1 MEYYNYI
8 IAFFAALAAG
18 FVNAIAGG
26 GTLITFPVL
35 VALGIPP
42 VAANITN
49 TIALCPGYFGG
60 TYAQRKDFLS
70 QKTHLWF
77 VIPSAIIGGICGGVL
92 LLCTSENTFRIFI
105 PYLIL
110 TATIILA
117 LQKILKNYISKRKP
131 INTSKKSSYFLIII
145 FVFFSSI
152 YGGYFGAGL
161 GVILMAIFGLI
172 FNDSLIRINALKQAT
187 SFCINVTAAI
197 YFCFSGLVNWPIIC
211 TMLIAALCGGTL
223 GGKLVNKINPEILR
237 IIIITAGIIISML
250 FFLK

>member
-70 QKTHLWF
+70 QKKHLWF

-117 LQKILKNYISKRKP
+117 LQKILKNYISKQNQSQ
-131 INTSKKSSYFLIII
+131 I
-145 FVFFSSI
+145 
-152 YGGYFGAGL
+152 
-161 GVILMAIFGLI
+161 
-172 FNDSLIRINALKQAT
+172 
-187 SFCINVTAAI
+187 
-197 YFCFSGLVNWPIIC
+197 
-211 TMLIAALCGGTL
+211 LIALNRQLITYITRPLTSRCPKLFITQL
-223 GGKLVNKINPEILR
+223 GDQFVETRNRMEMEPILSVVQHTQ
-237 IIIITAGIIISML
+237 I
-250 FFLK
+250 